1 LKILFGGQIRNSR
14 TPFIIGD
21 WSSKKV
27 LPERQWQEIIEA
39 KVKKCNMLIELVGKK
54 ASGASGI
61 VKEIAFAL
69 ELVKARDAKIGVRPQ
84 ITHPWSIPSVH
95 ISS

>member
-1 LKILFGGQIRNSR
+1 
-14 TPFIIGD
+14 
-21 WSSKKV
+21 
-27 LPERQWQEIIEA
+27 
-39 KVKKCNMLIELVGKK
+39 MLIELVGKK